1 MSKSEDTKE
10 ENDRDK
16 ELASFK
22 TLEVRKCREKILCD
36 NSFFPFFFASVFAES
51 SRRFQKKQGVDTRK
65 MLTIVNHFVTTTT
78 GFFNRLSRISEERL
92 QKVSRDITRIDVK
105 LKVLE
110 AKLAS
115 IKGLESTTA
124 DAVPVDSK
132 TEQKEADPS
141 GASAQ
146 TSQDDEMVE
155 LNSKTCSAVYTKFF
169 KMIEMM
175 IPLEAVKLKCAS
187 AGLDPTLL
195 DKFGQKVHVSI
206 AQGNASPS
214 NNSAGAAALK
224 DDDDRPVTGT
234 EIVPV
239 DQTKVEEEDDA
250 PPAMKL
256 KDDPAYK
263 AYFRMMKIRVP
274 TAHIKAKMAAHG
286 LDPSIIDMD
295 PDGPSPSSGTSVPVA
310 AIEDNASS

>member
-1 MSKSEDTKE
+1 M
-10 ENDRDK
+10 
-16 ELASFK
+16 
-22 TLEVRKCREKILCD
+22 VRVIL
-36 NSFFPFFFASVFAES
+36 
-51 SRRFQKKQGVDTRK
+51 QTIKQGVNTRK

-78 GFFNRLSRISEERL
+78 GFLNRLSRVSEERL

-124 DAVPVDSK
+124 DPVPGDSK
-132 TEQKEADPS
+132 TEQKEDDSPKPS
-141 GASAQ
+141 AA

-155 LNSKTCSAVYTKFF
+155 LNSKTCSAAYTKFF
-169 KMIEMM
+169 KMVEMM

-195 DKFGQKVHVSI
+195 DKFGQQVPVSI

-214 NNSAGAAALK
+214 DNSGAALQ
-224 DDDDRPVTGT
+224 DDESKTAVEATAGT
-234 EIVPV
+234 EIVAV
-239 DQTKVEEEDDA
+239 DQTKAQEEDK
-250 PPAMKL
+250 PVMKV
-256 KDDPAYK
+256 KDDPTYK
-263 AYFRMMKIRVP
+263 QFFRMLKIRVP
-274 TAHIKAKMAAHG
+274 VPHIKAKMAAHG

-295 PDGPSPSSGTSVPVA
+295 PDAPSPSAGGGGVSAAPVA
-310 AIEDNASS
+310 AIEDGSS